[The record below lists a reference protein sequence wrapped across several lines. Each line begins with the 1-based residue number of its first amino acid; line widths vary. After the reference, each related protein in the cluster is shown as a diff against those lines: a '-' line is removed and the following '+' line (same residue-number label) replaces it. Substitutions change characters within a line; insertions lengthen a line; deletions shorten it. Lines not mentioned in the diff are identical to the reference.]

1 LQLGSYDP
9 IPRQDG
15 TKEVND
21 PHAVIIIFASIL
33 FPHFYISFSLFC
45 SLKMWIFFQIR
56 LKTERLKYWLSVG
69 AQPSKRVS
77 FLLGMADLIPKA
89 PVPQLTIRNVPKAER
104 KFGTYAA
111 VNAVPSV
118 GVIGG
123 GWDKPSIMVP
133 SSVQA
138 AWRGIR

>member
-1 LQLGSYDP
+1 MILMLLLLFLHLFSSP
-9 IPRQDG
+9 FLCF
-15 TKEVND
+15 
-21 PHAVIIIFASIL
+21 IFTFL
-33 FPHFYISFSLFC
+33 FFV
-45 SLKMWIFFQIR
+45 QIR

-123 GWDKPSIMVP
+123 GWEKPSIMVP